1 MTKIE
6 AEELWDEVGRWI
18 ARCLKVSGAVGFL
31 VSVTYFLSVGSLP
44 VDNFSGLLSLGSVIA
59 LISIGSFVVM
69 ILYWTLPTLAFH
81 VIIDDIGAPA
91 KAWFMSPQGT
101 ESAPS
106 SETDGGPGEPYSREF
121 PAVAAGELVQQG
133 ASSNATEGVAGK
145 KKSKWKSPG
154 DLNLAMWCIATV
166 ALPWT
171 LSFAFFVE
179 WKYETL
185 KWTSGVAAMFVFVFA
200 LWIICS
206 YVFSREPD
214 EPEVNIAWKRFG
226 VAVLVL
232 FLNTFPLLIFL
243 NSLNASDFAGKLS
256 PWRFVELL
264 GCAILLTAIAQTLAL
279 TGSIRAKTAGVKAH
293 VWQLVVSTIFVVLGL
308 FWLSA
313 WSHVEDNIMSIASVR
328 IPSARLAIAKPGCQ
342 ALVSMGLA
350 PALPASGPKSYE
362 SGCALAPVE
371 VLSRVGSRW
380 LVRCLESDSDAV
392 VEPFNVKG
400 DDVLSFGVVDRPA
413 QATLGKPADSNKRV
427 APPKTFGSCRAVI
440 SQVVADTPTVVQ
452 AVPVA
457 GPASAA
463 SGPH

>member
-18 ARCLKVSGAVGFL
+18 ARCLKVSGAIGFL
-31 VSVTYFLSVGSLP
+31 VSVTYFLRVGSLP

-81 VIIDDIGAPA
+81 AIIDDIGAPA
-91 KAWFMSPQGT
+91 KAWFMSPQEA
-101 ESAPS
+101 ESALPLD
-106 SETDGGPGEPYSREF
+106 TDGGPGAPYSREI
-121 PAVAAGELVQQG
+121 PAVETGELSQQG
-133 ASSNATEGVAGK
+133 ASSDATEGVSK
-145 KKSKWKSPG
+145 KKSKLWGPG
-154 DLNLAMWCIATV
+154 DRNLARWCLATV

-171 LSFAFFVE
+171 LSFAVFVE
-179 WKYETL
+179 RQYETL
-185 KWTSGVAAMFVFVFA
+185 MWTSGVAAMFAFVFA
-200 LWIICS
+200 LWVIAS
-206 YVFSREPD
+206 YVFSRAPD
-214 EPEVNIAWKRFG
+214 EPEASVAWKRFG
-226 VAVLVL
+226 VAMLVL

-256 PWRFVELL
+256 PWKFVELL
-264 GCAILLTAIAQTLAL
+264 GGAILLTAIAQTLAL

-293 VWQLVVSTIFVVLGL
+293 MGQFVVSTVFVVLGL

-313 WSHVEDNIMSIASVR
+313 WSHVEDNVMSIASVR
-328 IPSARLAIAKPGCQ
+328 IPSARLAIAKSGCQ

-380 LVRCLESDSDAV
+380 LVKCLESDSDAV

-400 DDVLSFGVVDRPA
+400 DDVLSFGLVDRPT
-413 QATLGKPADSNKRV
+413 QATLGKPADSNKKV
-427 APPKTFGSCRAVI
+427 APPKTFGSCRVVI
-440 SQVVADTPTVVQ
+440 SQIVADTPTVVQ